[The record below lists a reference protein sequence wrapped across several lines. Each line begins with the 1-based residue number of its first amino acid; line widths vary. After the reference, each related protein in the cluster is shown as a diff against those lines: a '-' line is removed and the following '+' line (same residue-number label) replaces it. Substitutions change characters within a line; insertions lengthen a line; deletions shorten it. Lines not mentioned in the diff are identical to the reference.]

1 MGDMLNCYDCDVW
14 VPANIERE
22 RVGDGSRLW
31 SWCKGGFV
39 VIVVCSCGALRL
51 ISFSLFCFFFFFIY
65 IHLCSSL
72 FLKVKPSKFSLS

>member
-1 MGDMLNCYDCDVW
+1 MGDILNCYDCDVW

-22 RVGDGSRLW
+22 RVVDGSRLW

-51 ISFSLFCFFFFFIY
+51 ISFSLFCFFFFF
-65 IHLCSSL
+65 HLYS
-72 FLKVKPSKFSLS
+72 FMFKFVPKSETKHI